1 MTRLALLA
9 VLLSVLAVPA
19 ARADGDPASDVLYF
33 TDVFTSF
40 EEHNKT
46 QIDKIHQAVDT
57 ARAQGRPIKVAV
69 IWANTDMGSVPQ
81 LFNKPAVYAKFLA
94 AELDGVLT
102 GPLVIA
108 MPAGFGVW
116 VADEKKIPALQKV
129 LDQVTFHART
139 VDELTQTA
147 IAGVNKLRLALA
159 PPSSDARAPTARA
172 LPVSAKLGTKA
183 KLRFRIAD
191 NSGKARALVR
201 VYGQQYA
208 LFANL
213 TMPLRSV
220 GTRGSVQSVTWRVP
234 KTLGA
239 GKFQFCVL
247 ATDKAGNASKTSCA
261 KLLLKKKL

>member
-116 VADEKKIPALQKV
+116 VVDEKKIPALQKV

-147 IAGVNKLRLALA
+147 IAGVNGVWPR
-159 PPSSDARAPTARA
+159 P
-172 LPVSAKLGTKA
+172 
-183 KLRFRIAD
+183 AD
-191 NSGKARALVR
+191 SRWER
-201 VYGQQYA
+201 
-208 LFANL
+208 
-213 TMPLRSV
+213 RS
-220 GTRGSVQSVTWRVP
+220 R
-234 KTLGA
+234 
-239 GKFQFCVL
+239 
-247 ATDKAGNASKTSCA
+247 
-261 KLLLKKKL
+261 